1 MIPGSIAEYG
11 HSAFGLAS
19 VRSMPRSGFCA
30 NRSSTS
36 RWPWPD
42 PINRILRTV
51 IAVSSDLHP
60 QHHSA
65 ILVLEV
71 VAVKHP
77 GLRPWKRMAKIDR
90 DAHRFPWPAE
100 DRVLR
105 SDVGREAPGCIDGE
119 PRQRVGARL
128 PLAKREVEA

>member
-1 MIPGSIAEYG
+1 
-11 HSAFGLAS
+11 
-19 VRSMPRSGFCA
+19 
-30 NRSSTS
+30 
-36 RWPWPD
+36 WPWPD

-90 DAHRFPWPAE
+90 DAHRFTWPDE

-128 PLAKREVEA
+128 PLENPELESMQVHRMRHARVIVAQQPDLGCISLHFDRRSAE